1 VSAVAPAPLLVAMG
15 NPLRGDD
22 GVGWLI
28 ADAVERAGAPAGAR
42 VVRCRQ
48 LLPELAVAVASAS
61 AVVLVDAAVD
71 VPPGA
76 VRVTPVAPVAA
87 PEVSPHDLS
96 PGALLALARV
106 LAGAAPPA
114 WLVAVG
120 GARFSYGEGLSAPV
134 RAAVPAAAA
143 AARSRMIA
151 EV

>member
-1 VSAVAPAPLLVAMG
+1 MSGSAPAPLLVAIG

-22 GVGWLI
+22 GVGWLV
-28 ADAVERAGAPAGAR
+28 ADELERAGVPAGGM

-48 LLPELAVAVASAS
+48 LLPELAEAVAAAS
-61 AVVLVDAAVD
+61 AVVLLDAAVD

-76 VRVTPVAPVAA
+76 VRVSPVTPDAA
-87 PEVSPHDLS
+87 AEVSPHDLS

-120 GARFSYGEGLSAPV
+120 GARFAHGEGLSAPA

-143 AARSRMIA
+143 AARSRMIGEA
-151 EV
+151 